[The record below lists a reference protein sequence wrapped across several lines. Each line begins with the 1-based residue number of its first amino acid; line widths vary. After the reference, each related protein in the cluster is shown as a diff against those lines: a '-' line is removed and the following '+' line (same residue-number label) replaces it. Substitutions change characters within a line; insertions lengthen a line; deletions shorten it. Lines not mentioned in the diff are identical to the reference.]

1 MEEPSTA
8 SEADGK
14 RSCSLL
20 GAGPRVILSLELEF
34 ARVRRDTPPA
44 MWPPGERLNSNGFQ
58 LSLCVASTITIGLYR
73 RIRFT

>member
-1 MEEPSTA
+1 
-8 SEADGK
+8 
-14 RSCSLL
+14 
-20 GAGPRVILSLELEF
+20 VILSLELEF